1 MSEYNKESVDNIVD
15 NIIDVINC
23 CLEHKD
29 IWNTDKKEMIN
40 IVEKH
45 NKYFHDN
52 YYRIVKTLI
61 DYDSIEPLISMLRN
75 FHQVQSKKMDFE
87 TASKIITDA
96 TNDVYVTPIL
106 ESDKLK
112 KEREIKIANER
123 R

>member
-1 MSEYNKESVDNIVD
+1 MSEYNKESVDIIAD
-15 NIIDVINC
+15 NILDVIKC
-23 CLEHKD
+23 CLEHKN

-61 DYDSIEPLISMLRN
+61 DYDNVDPLLEMLKN
-75 FHQVQSKKMDFE
+75 FHKVQTKKMDFE
-87 TASKIITDA
+87 TAGKIITDA

-112 KEREIKIANER
+112 KEREIKIANESK
-123 R
+123 

>member
-1 MSEYNKESVDNIVD
+1 MSEYNKESVDIIAD
-15 NIIDVINC
+15 NILDVIKC
-23 CLEHKD
+23 CLEHKN
-29 IWNTDKKEMIN
+29 ILNTDKKEMIN

-61 DYDSIEPLISMLRN
+61 DYDNVDPLLEMLKN
-75 FHQVQSKKMDFE
+75 FHKVQTKKMDFE
-87 TASKIITDA
+87 TAGKIITDA

-112 KEREIKIANER
+112 KEREIKIANESK
-123 R
+123 

>member
-1 MSEYNKESVDNIVD
+1 
-15 NIIDVINC
+15 
-23 CLEHKD
+23 
-29 IWNTDKKEMIN
+29 
-40 IVEKH
+40 
-45 NKYFHDN
+45 
-52 YYRIVKTLI
+52 
-61 DYDSIEPLISMLRN
+61 MLRN